1 VLNDIANAL
10 GLEAEY
16 TIDYTA
22 ALPEAQG
29 FRQEAF
35 DDLPD
40 HFGITG
46 EEHRGYLL
54 REINVSVDQTIEA
67 VENTKSMGPVV
78 YHCNPVEQFS
88 PFTAKCEAIT
98 GEAQLVGSAAFA
110 EETGLSD
117 GQRVLFEIDGVTFKR
132 VFKIDTSMSGNIAL
146 NPNYDMGLSAA
157 LLSSYRFKSVD
168 FSSTKNE
175 EVGS

>member
-1 VLNDIANAL
+1 
-10 GLEAEY
+10 
-16 TIDYTA
+16 
-22 ALPEAQG
+22 
-29 FRQEAF
+29 
-35 DDLPD
+35 
-40 HFGITG
+40 
-46 EEHRGYLL
+46 
-54 REINVSVDQTIEA
+54 
-67 VENTKSMGPVV
+67 MGPVV